1 MPTRYLKESICTSDT
16 LTQLSWLEEVMFYRL
31 IVTVDDFGRYDAR
44 PAVLRARLFP
54 LKDVTLTAIDK
65 ALHAM
70 VTAGLV
76 SLYSVDG
83 KPILQLL
90 SWGKHQNIRAKSSKY
105 PGPEEADAPT
115 DTQQSSAYKCMQAPA
130 DSSGIEIGIDNRKSE
145 SESKS
150 RDTRTGAR
158 SPSPKG
164 SRIDVDAVLEVF
176 NEVARDLPRARM
188 TSKRAS
194 AIRARAEEGYK
205 PEDFRTAFLH
215 IQEDDFYSGRNGKWT
230 GCNIDWILGPENFVK
245 ALELVPRK
253 DAGKRPPGAREYGE
267 DEYGQDPMSLL

>member
-115 DTQQSSAYKCMQAPA
+115 DTQQSSAYKCMQAPT
-130 DSSGIEIGIDNRKSE
+130 DSSVIEIGIENRE

-150 RDTRTGAR
+150 RDRRVSAPA
-158 SPSPKG
+158 SPRKTVA
-164 SRIDVDAVLEVF
+164 RIDVDAVLEVF

-188 TSKRAS
+188 TSKRAA

-205 PEDFRTAFLH
+205 PEDFRTAFSH

-230 GCNIDWILGPENFVK
+230 GCNIDWILGP
-245 ALELVPRK
+245 
-253 DAGKRPPGAREYGE
+253 
-267 DEYGQDPMSLL
+267 